1 MANDYLSYTSRDF
14 NSIKQDL
21 INAIPSLSSVW
32 TNREDADPGMVLLTL
47 MSALG
52 DNLSFNMDKQSL
64 EFFGKTVT
72 QRKNAARLF
81 DLVGYKM
88 HWYKSAKLEVEIF
101 NNHSSPV
108 TLVFNPAGTNTQRLV
123 SNIVTTAPSY
133 FLLCPNETASNWN
146 TNRVITIPAG
156 NSLKLNAIQGE
167 LDSLKFSSTAIDV
180 NNRYY
185 LPVSKIDQD
194 HIWLADDKRYQWYL
208 VDSINELTETVPR
221 FEFGVDEYNL
231 PYIEFV
237 PHWRTSFGESHNFT
251 LYYLST
257 RGSSGA
263 VTTNVLNV
271 IPTLKRINSGNRD
284 FNDGITIV
292 HGSNAYESNNLNNVT
307 GKDPQSAH
315 SAYNDSRN
323 YIGTYNTLVTLIDFE
338 NFMKRIPI
346 ITQAKAI
353 DGQYAE
359 ELNEKLLSSLRKK
372 YREEDGG
379 PAKALHYYDENKITF
394 NKSDV
399 SRDSNGNLYINSTK
413 YITDEDLNAD
423 GIVDNTD
430 SIKEHFGFNKHNL
443 QMHMVAGNFQTKS
456 DTDKNLYYAIEEDF
470 NVKVKVKD
478 TNGEY
483 VKDTDG
489 NYVYESSGR
498 GYINYMLTD
507 DIVGSHDDSTISQS
521 GINRFR
527 LYNAELNYAPVRK
540 FPFFINGQIH
550 LKEPMR
556 PAEANLVLYN
566 VYAALSNRF
575 NAVNLTL
582 GEKIDF
588 KDILDTIN
596 NADPNIY
603 YFDAGANNKTG
614 ALIEYPKVGEFNSSK
629 FNADNLSYEPFGI
642 NIDIDYFND
651 VSLQTYAD
659 VMQNNNVL
667 MYFCNTFSNRLT
679 IAESSISIKD
689 NPPVYSTKLW
699 GVIDEPDSADDLD
712 LVITPSINLINE
724 TDENLQGEPIANYN
738 KMFRYAIVSQAAPD
752 GFSILTD
759 KLDESHNKILKFYID
774 KNSDATTDQV
784 NLDDWMTADEL
795 RSWPKSKKTSVITYN
810 NYDNTVTTSDNT
822 YIIAAAMLET
832 ISTNESAVIFS
843 DQLTIPNMSDDSE

>member
-21 INAIPSLSSVW
+21 INAIPSLTNIW
-32 TNREDADPGMVLLTL
+32 TNREDSDPGMVLLTL

-72 QRKNAARLF
+72 QRKNASRLF

-101 NNHSSPV
+101 NNHSSPI
-108 TLVFNPAGTNTQRLV
+108 TLLFNPAGNNTQRLV

-167 LDSLKFSSTAIDV
+167 LNSLKFSSTAIDV

-185 LPVSKIDQD
+185 LPISKIDQD

-271 IPTLKRINSGNRD
+271 IPALKRINNGNKD
-284 FNDGITIV
+284 FNDGVAIV

-359 ELNEKLLSSLRKK
+359 ELNEKLLSALRKK
-372 YREEDGG
+372 YREEDNGA
-379 PAKALHYYDENKITF
+379 AKALHYYDENKITF
-394 NKSDV
+394 SASDV
-399 SRDSNGNLYINSTK
+399 SRDSDGNLYINSTK
-413 YITDEDLNAD
+413 YVTDEDLNDD
-423 GIVDNTD
+423 GLVDNTD

-456 DTDKNLYYAIEEDF
+456 STDKNLYYAIEEEH
-470 NVKVKVKD
+470 KV
-478 TNGEY
+478 TGNLGY
-483 VKDTDG
+483 VK
-489 NYVYESSGR
+489 
-498 GYINYMLTD
+498 YMLTD
-507 DIVGSHDDSTISQS
+507 DIVGRHDDSTVSQS
-521 GINRFR
+521 GIDKFR

-566 VYAALSNRF
+566 VYAALSNKF
-575 NAVNLTL
+575 NAANLTL
-582 GEKIDF
+582 GEKISF

-614 ALIEYPKVGEFNSSK
+614 SLIEYPKSGEFNSAK
-629 FNADNLSYEPFGI
+629 FNTNDLTYEPFGLD
-642 NIDIDYFND
+642 IDINYFND

-679 IAESSISIKD
+679 IAESSISQKD
-689 NPPVYSTKLW
+689 TPPVHSTKLW
-699 GVIDEPDSADDLD
+699 GIIAKPESTDDDNLD
-712 LVITPSINLINE
+712 VTVSINLLNE
-724 TDENLQGEPIANYN
+724 MDENLPGEEIINHG
-738 KMFRYAIVSQAAPD
+738 KMFRYMIVSQAASD
-752 GFSILTD
+752 GFGILSD
-759 KLDESHNKILKFYID
+759 KLDDSHNKILKFYVD
-774 KNSDATTDQV
+774 KDSEETTDKV
-784 NLDDWMTADEL
+784 NLDDWLTAEQL
-795 RSWPKSKKTSVITYN
+795 KSWPKNKTSKLYTYYSYKDEHN
-810 NYDNTVTTSDNT
+810 EVATELSLKSEQFKFDADSTDDYSCNISSPIYTDGIN
-822 YIIAAAMLET
+822 ET
-832 ISTNESAVIFS
+832 ADLTNI
-843 DQLTIPNMSDDSE
+843 DKLTIEI

>member
-21 INAIPSLSSVW
+21 INAIPSLTNIW
-32 TNREDADPGMVLLTL
+32 TNREDSDPGMVLLTL

-72 QRKNAARLF
+72 QRKNASRLF
-81 DLVGYKM
+81 DLIGYKM

-101 NNHSSPV
+101 NNHSSPI
-108 TLVFNPAGTNTQRLV
+108 TLLFNPAGNNTQRLV

-167 LDSLKFSSTAIDV
+167 LNSLKFSSTAIDV

-271 IPTLKRINSGNRD
+271 IPALKRINNGNKD
-284 FNDGITIV
+284 FNDGVAIV
-292 HGSNAYESNNLNNVT
+292 HGSNAYESNNLNNET

-372 YREEDGG
+372 YREEDDG

-394 NKSDV
+394 NASNV
-399 SRDSNGNLYINSTK
+399 SRDSNGNLYINSTE
-413 YITDEDLNAD
+413 YATDEDLNDD
-423 GIVDNTD
+423 GLVDNTD

-456 DTDKNLYYAIEEDF
+456 GTDKNLYYAIEEEH
-470 NVKVKVKD
+470 KVND
-478 TNGEY
+478 
-483 VKDTDG
+483 D
-489 NYVYESSGR
+489 S

-507 DIVGSHDDSTISQS
+507 DIVGRHDDSTVSQS
-521 GINRFR
+521 GIDRFR

-582 GEKIDF
+582 GEKISF

-614 ALIEYPKVGEFNSSK
+614 SLIEYPKVGEFNSSK
-629 FNADNLSYEPFGI
+629 FNTDNLSYETFGI
-642 NIDIDYFND
+642 NIDINYFND

-679 IAESSISIKD
+679 IAESSISQKD
-689 NPPVYSTKLW
+689 NPPVHSTKLW
-699 GVIDEPDSADDLD
+699 GTIAKPENTDDEDLN
-712 LVITPSINLINE
+712 ITVSINLLNE
-724 TDENLQGEPIANYN
+724 IDENLPGEEIVNHD
-738 KMFRYAIVSQAAPD
+738 KMFRYMVVSQAASD
-752 GFSILTD
+752 GFGILSD
-759 KLDESHNKILKFYID
+759 KLDDSHNKILRFYID
-774 KNSDATTDQV
+774 KESEETTDKV
-784 NLDDWMTADEL
+784 NLDNWLTAEQL
-795 RSWPKSKKTSVITYN
+795 KSWPKNKTSKVITFN
-810 NYDNTVTTSDNT
+810 SYDGSVIETDNT

-832 ISTNESAVIFS
+832 ISTNESSIIFS
-843 DQLTIPNMSDDSE
+843 DQLTIPISDDDSE